1 MTLDVY
7 AGLFGEDL
15 DSVAERMD
23 AAATVAN
30 VPPMRPEATV
40 VPLTLREVSSDLH

>member
-7 AGLFGEDL
+7 AELFDDDL
-15 DSVAERMD
+15 DAVAERMD